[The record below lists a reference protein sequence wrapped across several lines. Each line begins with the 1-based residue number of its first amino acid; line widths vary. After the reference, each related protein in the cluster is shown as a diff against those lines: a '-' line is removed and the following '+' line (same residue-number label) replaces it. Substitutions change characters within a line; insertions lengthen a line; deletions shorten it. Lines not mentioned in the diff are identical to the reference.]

1 MNTLKRI
8 LSLPTTR
15 KNISHDKFGGKLLP
29 ELQKHL
35 KTLDNRL
42 ELFAQQKKIV
52 DAELREWRT
61 LEQTVRAKK
70 EYITDENK
78 LASLERLHQIAQR
91 MVADYEMKRNNLQS
105 DKSTVELRER
115 THSAIAMIE
124 VENSLRDVTSMFS
137 DTVGAENNVV
147 ALEQETREIRRLLYT
162 SESLLEL
169 NR

>member
-8 LSLPTTR
+8 INLSITR
-15 KNISHDKFGGKLLP
+15 KKSSHDKFGGKLLP

-35 KTLDNRL
+35 KTLDGRI
-42 ELFAQQKKIV
+42 EIFSQQKQII

-61 LEQTVRAKK
+61 LEQTVREKK
-70 EYITDENK
+70 KYIEDENK
-78 LASLERLHQIAQR
+78 LASLERLHHIAQR
-91 MVADYEMKRNNLQS
+91 MIADYEMKKESLQS

-137 DTVGAENNVV
+137 DTAGAENNAFV
-147 ALEQETREIRRLLYT
+147 LEQETREIRRLLYT

>member
-1 MNTLKRI
+1 MNTIKRI
-8 LSLPTTR
+8 INLSITR
-15 KNISHDKFGGKLLP
+15 KSSAPEKFGGKLLP

-52 DAELREWRT
+52 DAELREWRI
-61 LEQTVRAKK
+61 LEQTVREKK
-70 EYITDENK
+70 KYIEDENK

-91 MVADYEMKRNNLQS
+91 MVEDYEMKRNSLQS
-105 DKSTVELRER
+105 DKSTVELRDR

-137 DTVGAENNVV
+137 DTTGAENNAF

>member
-1 MNTLKRI
+1 MNIIKCI
-8 LSLPTTR
+8 INLSITR
-15 KNISHDKFGGKLLP
+15 KSSTPDKFGGKLLP

-35 KTLDNRL
+35 KTLDSRL
-42 ELFAQQKKIV
+42 ALFAQQKKIV

-61 LEQTVRAKK
+61 LEQAVRQKK
-70 EYITDENK
+70 NYIEDENK

-91 MVADYEMKRNNLQS
+91 MVADYEMKRNSLQS

-137 DTVGAENNVV
+137 DTAGAENNAF